1 MATADAPTIAYK
13 PAMKR
18 LVTVT
23 CAIVLASAAA
33 FAQPAAPEPA
43 RFADGSLRGFSPNAV
58 AGGQVML
65 SVGVTPGGA
74 VSTVEVLRS
83 TPPYTESLTEAVKT
97 WHFSPALDSKRIPM
111 TSRVLIG
118 AVVTAPS
125 LTAPTLGTP
134 PKDITT
140 DDGRIPF
147 PAQTSMPTYPIN
159 ANAGGTVVVEARVDP
174 GGRVVEVTAVR
185 SQPPFDTPALETAR
199 SWTFRPALSPVAPP
213 SQYAYLVFV
222 FRAPLT
228 GSVLAP
234 GAPTPT
240 PLPTPNSK

>member
-1 MATADAPTIAYK
+1 
-13 PAMKR
+13 MKR
-18 LVTVT
+18 LATLT

-33 FAQPAAPEPA
+33 AVAQPEMEPA
-43 RFADGSLRGFSPNAV
+43 RFAEGSLAGFSPNAV

-65 SVGVTPGGA
+65 SVGVTPSGA
-74 VSTVEVLRS
+74 VSTIEVLRS
-83 TPPYTESLTEAVKT
+83 TPPYTESLVQAVKS
-97 WHFSPALDSKRIPM
+97 WRFSPALDSKRIPM

-118 AVVTAPS
+118 AIVTAPS

-134 PKDITT
+134 PQDITT

-147 PAQTSMPTYPIN
+147 PAQTSMPQYPIT
-159 ANAGGTVVVEARVDP
+159 ANAGGTVVVETRVDA
-174 GGRVVEVTAVR
+174 GGRVVAATAVR

-199 SWTFRPALSPVAPP
+199 SWTFRPAQSPVAPP

-228 GSVLAP
+228 GSVLTP
-234 GAPTPT
+234 GGPRPSPVPVPTT
-240 PLPTPNSK
+240 K

>member
-1 MATADAPTIAYK
+1 MRRLAT
-13 PAMKR
+13 
-18 LVTVT
+18 LT

-33 FAQPAAPEPA
+33 AFAQTDLEPA
-43 RFADGSLRGFSPNAV
+43 RFSDGTLPGMPPLAV

-65 SVGVTPGGA
+65 SVGVTPTGA
-74 VSTVEVLRS
+74 VSTIEVLRS
-83 TPPYTESLTEAVKT
+83 TPPYTESLIQAVKS
-97 WHFSPALDSKRIPM
+97 WRFSPALDAKRMPM
-111 TSRVLIG
+111 TTRVLIG
-118 AVVTAPS
+118 AVITAPS

-147 PAQTSMPTYPIN
+147 PAQTKMPTYPIT
-159 ANAGGTVVVEARVDP
+159 ANAGGTVVVETRVDS
-174 GGRVVEVTAVR
+174 GGRVVAVTAVR
-185 SQPPFDTPALETAR
+185 SQPPFDTPALDTAR
-199 SWTFRPALSPVAPP
+199 SWTFRPAQSPVAPP

-234 GAPTPT
+234 GPAA
-240 PLPTPNSK
+240 SVK